1 MPLTIVVTS
10 RAIAVETRGNC
21 LVMPTS
27 PNKLFSR
34 RMVMAAF
41 SALSDFDSQLHMA
54 VPDIEQ
60 CTGFVSLGE
69 DSLLVSIVIRVEM
82 RVDRVEKIGGAHF
95 VSCSHRQF
103 RAQKPS
109 RRLPA

>member
-27 PNKLFSR
+27 PNKLLSR

-69 DSLLVSIVIRVEM
+69 DSLLVSIVIRVE
-82 RVDRVEKIGGAHF
+82 KIGGAHF